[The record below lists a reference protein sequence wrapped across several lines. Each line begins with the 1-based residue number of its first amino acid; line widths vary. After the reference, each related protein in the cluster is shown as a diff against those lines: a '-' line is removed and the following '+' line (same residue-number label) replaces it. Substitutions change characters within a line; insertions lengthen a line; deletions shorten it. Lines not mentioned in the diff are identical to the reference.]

1 MERCVTGQE
10 KVYKAVQSL
19 YEATLKAKQAM
30 INLGVDVDKVV
41 IEIGNEDFK
50 YLVSIIEL
58 TNEHNFSKFYKRT
71 SEMEFTFCGVKY
83 QPQDILSIIW

>member
-30 INLGVDVDKVV
+30 INLGVDVVGSRLEANV
-41 IEIGNEDFK
+41 NMEI
-50 YLVSIIEL
+50 
-58 TNEHNFSKFYKRT
+58 
-71 SEMEFTFCGVKY
+71 M
-83 QPQDILSIIW
+83 